1 MNYLDECILLRRSV
15 RRFTEQDIEKEKINR
30 ILLAGMAAPSLLQ
43 KCHDVLCY

>member
-30 ILLAGMAAPSLLQ
+30 EEFEALFEGKSEESNGE
-43 KCHDVLCY
+43 